1 MLTLIFGTGPL
12 AGRRLEVGSGLV
24 LGREQADVVIDDP
37 GVSRRHAAIR
47 PVEEGL
53 EIEDLD
59 SLNGTWVNGRRIAGA
74 TRLAPGD
81 RVTLGDSSLEVELEV
96 APREPRVLPA
106 VATPTPPQAAEP
118 LGAFAPPAMP
128 RRRRVATRRLT
139 PTVLSFGAVIVT
151 AIALL
156 IYFAGRG

>member
-1 MLTLIFGTGPL
+1 MLTLIFGNGPL
-12 AGRRLEVGSGLV
+12 EGRRLEVGSGLV

-37 GVSRRHAAIR
+37 GVSRRHAVIR
-47 PVEEGL
+47 PVQDGL

-59 SLNGTWVNGRRIAGA
+59 SLNGTWVNGRRIATA

-81 RVTLGDSSLEVELEV
+81 RVTLGDSYFEVEPQGTS
-96 APREPRVLPA
+96 ASPT

-118 LGAFAPPAMP
+118 LSAFSPPTMP

-139 PTVLSFGAVIVT
+139 PTVLSFGAIIVT
-151 AIALL
+151 AIVLL
-156 IYFAGRG
+156 IYFAGR

>member
-1 MLTLIFGTGPL
+1 MLILIFGNGPL

-37 GVSRRHAAIR
+37 GVSRRHAVIR
-47 PVEEGL
+47 PVEDGF

-59 SLNGTWVNGRRIAGA
+59 SLNGTWVNGRRIARA

-81 RVTLGDSSLEVELEV
+81 RVTLGDSSLEVELQRTR
-96 APREPRVLPA
+96 PSPT
-106 VATPTPPQAAEP
+106 VATRTPPPAAEP
-118 LGAFAPPAMP
+118 LSAFAPPAMRRP
-128 RRRRVATRRLT
+128 RRLATRRLT
-139 PTVLSFGAVIVT
+139 PTILSFGAVILT

-156 IYFAGRG
+156 IYFAGR